1 LSKNHFK
8 ALAVLGYHKIGPP
21 PIGFPPTWFYV
32 SEETFIKHLTFLK
45 EEQWAVID
53 LETFLRG
60 LEQPET
66 LPDRA
71 ALLTF
76 DDGCKSTTSA
86 ALDCL
91 RRFGF
96 PAVVF
101 VPADYIG
108 KTNLFDAGVEPEEA
122 ICNWDD
128 LKELEAAGISIQSHS
143 ASHRKFST
151 LSLVELERELAGS
164 KAALEAGLGKSVTA
178 IAFPFG
184 DSGSDRAETEALL
197 IKAGY
202 RTAFLYG
209 GGPVDPGKL
218 HRYGVSRI
226 AMGPDTNLNAEL
238 RRSRVEML
246 AS

>member
-1 LSKNHFK
+1 MSENHIK
-8 ALAVLGYHKIGPP
+8 ALAVLGYHKIGPVP
-21 PIGFPPTWFYV
+21 TGFPPTWFYI
-32 SEETFIKHLTFLK
+32 SEETFTQHLTFLK
-45 EEQWAVID
+45 AEQWTVID

-60 LEQPET
+60 LEEPET

-71 ALLTF
+71 VLLTF
-76 DDGCKSTTSA
+76 DDVCKSITGA

-96 PAVVF
+96 PAVGF

-108 KTNLFDAGVEPEEA
+108 KTNLFDAGVEPQEA
-122 ICNWDD
+122 ISTWDD

-151 LSLVELERELAGS
+151 LSLAELEQELIGS
-164 KAALEAGLGKSVTA
+164 KATLEDGLGTPVTA

-184 DSGSDRAETEALL
+184 DNGSNPVETDGLL

-202 RTAFLYG
+202 RAAFLYG
-209 GGPVDPGKL
+209 GGPVDLSKL
-218 HRYGVSRI
+218 YRYRI
-226 AMGPDTNLNAEL
+226 PRLAMGPDSDL
-238 RRSRVEML
+238 RAAL
-246 AS
+246 AK

>member
-32 SEETFIKHLTFLK
+32 LEETFIKHLTFLK
-45 EEQWAVID
+45 EEQWVVID
-53 LETFLRG
+53 LDTFLGG
-60 LEQPET
+60 LEDPET

-71 ALLTF
+71 VLLTF
-76 DDGCKSTTSA
+76 DDGCKSMIGS

-101 VPADYIG
+101 IPADYIG
-108 KTNLFDAGVEPEEA
+108 RRNLFDAGIEPEEP
-122 ICNWDD
+122 ICDWAD
-128 LKELEAAGISIQSHS
+128 LKKLDAAGVSIQSHS

-151 LSLVELERELAGS
+151 LDLAELERELIGS
-164 KAALEAGLGKSVTA
+164 KATVEAGLGESVTA

-184 DSGSDRAETEALL
+184 DSGSDRAETETLL
-197 IKAGY
+197 AKAGY
-202 RTAFLYG
+202 RAAFLYG
-209 GGPVDPGKL
+209 GGPFDPGRL
-218 HRYGVSRI
+218 HRYRI
-226 AMGPDTNLNAEL
+226 PRLAMGPDTDL
-238 RRSRVEML
+238 RTAL
-246 AS
+246 AK